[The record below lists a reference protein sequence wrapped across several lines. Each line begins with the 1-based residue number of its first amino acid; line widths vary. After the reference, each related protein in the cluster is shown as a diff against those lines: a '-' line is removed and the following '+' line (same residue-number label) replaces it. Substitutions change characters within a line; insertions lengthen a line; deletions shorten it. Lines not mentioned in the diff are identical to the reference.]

1 MTPVRSSRNATAMSN
16 SIRCGAIPARRF
28 FLLFLVTVVTLLVGR
43 GAFAQTADRVVTN
56 AGTVSG
62 RVSATDANEIQLED
76 RAGEIKKIA
85 IDQIREVQFGGEP
98 AELKSARSMLLRG
111 RAADSLEE
119 LAKIEPTDLDGAEQI
134 LLDEVDYVRAAA
146 TARVALAAG
155 GDPRE
160 AGKLVADF
168 VAKHPDSHHAYDM
181 QELLGDLL
189 ARAGRVDNALAAY
202 GQLAKGPPSFKVRA
216 ASARAAMLLEQG
228 KHAEALREFD
238 AAVQIDS
245 SDEAS
250 AAQKRA
256 AELGRAR
263 CLAHLGKPEEAVGL
277 VQAVIQQADPE
288 DGEVLGRAY
297 NALGQ
302 AYRATAG
309 KEQDAL
315 IAFLTVDLVYNKV
328 PENHAEAL
336 YNLVDL
342 WEKGA
347 NPERAR
353 EARATLE
360 SSYPGSQ
367 WAKKLTAGKT

>member
-1 MTPVRSSRNATAMSN
+1 MPT
-16 SIRCGAIPARRF
+16 SIRRGAIHARRF
-28 FLLFLVTVVTLLVGR
+28 FLLFLVTLVTLLVER
-43 GAFAQTADRVVTN
+43 GAFAQTADRVVTS

-62 RVSATDANEIQLED
+62 RVTATDANQVQLED
-76 RAGEIKKIA
+76 RAGEMKKIA

-146 TARVALAAG
+146 TARVALATG

-202 GQLAKGPPSFKVRA
+202 GQLAKGPPAFKVRA

-263 CLAHLGKPEEAVGL
+263 CLAQLGKPEEAVGL

-347 NPERAR
+347 NPERSR

-367 WAKKLTAGKT
+367 WAKKLVAGKT

>member
-1 MTPVRSSRNATAMSN
+1 MPKP
-16 SIRCGAIPARRF
+16 IRRGVIPSLCLLPFVFVAS
-28 FLLFLVTVVTLLVGR
+28 FLLSGE
-43 GAFAQTADRVVTN
+43 ASAQTADRVVTT
-56 AGTVSG
+56 AGTLSG
-62 RVSATDANEIQLED
+62 RVASTAANEIQLED
-76 RAGEIKKIA
+76 RAGEIKKIP

-111 RAADSLEE
+111 RAADALEE
-119 LAKIEPTDLDGAEQI
+119 LAKIVATDLDGAEQL

-160 AGKLVADF
+160 SGKLVADF
-168 VAKHPDSHHAYDM
+168 VAKHPESHHAYDM

-202 GQLAKGPPSFKVRA
+202 GQLAKGPPAFKVRA

-228 KHAEALREFD
+228 KYAEALREFD
-238 AAVQIDS
+238 AAVQIDT

-263 CLAHLGKPEEAVGL
+263 CLAQLGKPDEAVGL
-277 VQAVIQQADPE
+277 VQSVIQQADPE
-288 DGEVLGRAY
+288 DGAVLGRAY
-297 NALGQ
+297 NALGE
-302 AYRATAG
+302 AYRAAAG

-336 YNLVDL
+336 YNLVEL
-342 WEKGA
+342 WDKGA
-347 NPERAR
+347 SPERSR

-367 WAKKLTAGKT
+367 WSKKLTAGKP

>member
-1 MTPVRSSRNATAMSN
+1 MPT
-16 SIRCGAIPARRF
+16 SIRRGAIPAPWF
-28 FLLFLVTVVTLLVGR
+28 FPVLLVGLVLA
-43 GAFAQTADRVVTN
+43 GGEAAAQTADRVVTT
-56 AGTVSG
+56 AGALSG
-62 RVSATDANEIQLED
+62 RVTATDANEVQVED
-76 RAGEIKKIA
+76 RTGEIKKIPV
-85 IDQIREVQFGGEP
+85 DQIREVQFGAEP

-111 RAADSLEE
+111 RAADALEE
-119 LAKIEPTDLDGAEQI
+119 LAEIGANDLDGAEPI

-155 GDPRE
+155 ADPRE
-160 AGKLVADF
+160 PGKLVADF
-168 VAKHPDSHHAYDM
+168 VAKHPESHHAYDM

-189 ARAGRVDNALAAY
+189 ARAGRIDNALAAF
-202 GQLAKGPPSFKVRA
+202 GQLAKGPPAFKVRA
-216 ASARAAMLLEQG
+216 ASARAAMLLDQG
-228 KHAEALREFD
+228 KYAEALGEYD
-238 AAVQIDS
+238 AAVQIRT

-263 CLAHLGKPEEAVGL
+263 CLAQLGKPEEAITL
-277 VQAVIQQADPE
+277 VQSVIQQADPE

-302 AYRATAG
+302 AYRAVAG

-315 IAFLTVDLVYNKV
+315 IAFLTVDLVYNKA

-347 NPERAR
+347 NAERSR
-353 EARATLE
+353 EARSTLE
-360 SSYPGSQ
+360 TSYPGSR
-367 WAKKLTAGKT
+367 WTKKLSAAKT